1 MPDRRPARGRTSRRA
16 RRARPPAAALALA
29 LLPAALLARGP
40 AAATAPAPATA
51 PAHATPKPAPAPA
64 TRAAPKGTREKSPL
78 QMGADARELE
88 EVGAYGQA
96 REVLRQ
102 LRRRVAPDADLDLA
116 LAIDEAR
123 TGQIDS
129 AAVLLW
135 SPLLTRALADSMP
148 VTRRIPYLWQREGA
162 WINGRFDGW
171 PWYIARARAEV
182 AAALGRWADARDAAR
197 QAVAA
202 HPRAGKEWL
211 ILAVCAGRLGDLAE
225 AERCARTAAWLDPTL
240 PEAQYL
246 GGLFDWRA
254 GRHAAAQDAF
264 RAAVALD
271 SSDRVAALALVRSRL
286 PGAAPDTLPAEL
298 LTGVRAVGLLT
309 SPERPKPE
317 EFVQMDMPA
326 TIVNEVVLPLPD
338 SLKARIPPVEVYLPI
353 LVDTRG
359 RAVLHALPWNPPER
373 MPEAVLHVMLE
384 GLTQWRFNPAVLH
397 GQPHRSWA
405 NIHISYKP

>member
-1 MPDRRPARGRTSRRA
+1 MAAPRPPGRRA
-16 RRARPPAAALALA
+16 TRLACRACAAAAALVLA
-29 LLPAALLARGP
+29 FLLAREGRS
-40 AAATAPAPATA
+40 AAATPAPTHATQKPAASAAKPATA
-51 PAHATPKPAPAPA
+51 A
-64 TRAAPKGTREKSPL
+64 TRSPL
-78 QMGADARELE
+78 QVGADARGLE

-123 TGQIDS
+123 TGQTDS
-129 AAVLLW
+129 AAVRLW

-148 VTRRIPYLWQREGA
+148 VSRRIPYLWQREGA
-162 WINGRFDGW
+162 WVNGRFDGW

-182 AAALGRWADARDAAR
+182 AATLGRWADARDAAR
-197 QAVAA
+197 LAVAA

-211 ILAVCAGRLGDLAE
+211 ILAVCAGRAGDLAE
-225 AERCARTAAWLDPTL
+225 AERCAREAAWLDPTL

-246 GGLFDWRA
+246 AGLFDWRA
-254 GRHAAAQDAF
+254 GRRAAAQEAF

-271 SSDRVAALALVRSRL
+271 STDQTAALALVRSGL
-286 PGAAPDTLPAEL
+286 PGAAPDTLPTEL
-298 LTGVRAVGLLT
+298 LTGVRAVALLT

-326 TIVNEVVLPLPD
+326 TITHQVVLPLPD
-338 SLKARIPPVEVYLPI
+338 SLRGHVPAVEVYLPI
-353 LVDTRG
+353 LVDERG
-359 RAVLHALPWNPPER
+359 RAVLHALPWNPPEK

-384 GLTQWRFNPAVLH
+384 GLTQWRFNPAMLH
-397 GQPHRSWA
+397 GQPRRSWA
-405 NIHISYKP
+405 NIDIQYKP